1 MKFHKNLD
9 SNLVQKIQK
18 FKQNQVL
25 KLVGELCKKE
35 KKLFELQNKLA
46 KIEENERQ
54 NWQKNID
61 PKILKT
67 FAKLGISLEEQKRLV
82 GVEQIEQKVE
92 QNSSIESQNLAQ
104 ILSLEKSNNSKTV
117 SNISDSILNLAS
129 NLSTNNQQNIR
140 QTAVDVVLDSVSIR
154 TTFEEDLAKLGI
166 IFCPIS
172 KAIINFPDLVRKY
185 FGSVVPVADNFF
197 ACLNSAVFS
206 EGTFVYIPP
215 GVVCP
220 MDLST
225 YFRINAENT
234 GQFERTLIIADVG
247 SQVSYLEGCTAPEQ
261 KQNQLHAAV
270 VELIALEG
278 AEIKYST
285 VQNWFAGKNGVGGVY
300 NLVTKRGIC
309 HKNAKISWTQVET
322 GSSVTWKYPSV
333 VLKGENSV
341 GQFYSIA
348 ITKDCQQ
355 ADTGSKMI
363 HQGFNSKSQIISK
376 SISQDQTSNTYRGL
390 VKIAKNADNCY
401 NFTSCD
407 SLILEKNDKNSIQKN
422 TLQENLNGKFSKNLA
437 EELKSDL
444 EINLDQ
450 NQRKAKTIFKMKNP
464 KKKNSNW
471 AKIEKIIH
479 KLTN

>member
-1 MKFHKNLD
+1 MSKIGQK
-9 SNLVQKIQK
+9 LVK
-18 FKQNQVL
+18 
-25 KLVGELCKKE
+25 KLVGKE
-35 KKLFELQNKLA
+35 KKLLELQNKLA
-46 KIEENERQ
+46 KICENESQ

-67 FAKLGISLEEQKRLV
+67 FQKLGISLEEQKRLV
-82 GVEQIEQKVE
+82 GINETRENGNEFGNGNEFVDLQEQKISQDKL
-92 QNSSIESQNLAQ
+92 QNNKIKKIEITEKQNQNQ
-104 ILSLEKSNNSKTV
+104 IWSKDLN
-117 SNISDSILNLAS
+117 NISNSNL
-129 NLSTNNQQNIR
+129 NLSTNNDEYTR
-140 QTAVDVVLDSVSIR
+140 QTAIDVVLDSVSIR

-172 KAIINFPDLVRKY
+172 KAITDFPELVKNY
-185 FGSVVPVADNFF
+185 FGSVVPIGDNFF
-197 ACLNSAVFS
+197 ACLNSVVFS
-206 EGTFVYIPP
+206 EGTFVYIPKN
-215 GVVCP
+215 VKCP

-225 YFRINAENT
+225 YFRINAANT
-234 GQFERTLIIADVG
+234 GQFERTLIIADRF

-261 KQNQLHAAV
+261 KTNQLHAAV

-285 VQNWFAGKNGVGGVY
+285 VQNWFAGKNGIGGVY

-309 HKNAKISWTQVET
+309 HKGAKISWTQVET
-322 GSSVTWKYPSV
+322 GSSITWKYPSV

-348 ITKDCQQ
+348 ITKDRQQ

-363 HQGFNSKSQIISK
+363 HLGKNSKSQIISK
-376 SISQDQTSNTYRGL
+376 SISQDKTSNTYRGL

-407 SLILEKNDKNSIQKN
+407 SLILENLDKN
-422 TLQENLNGKFSKNLA
+422 LQNNSKNQKTNLPN
-437 EELKSDL
+437 LPNFPKSKKVNK
-444 EINLDQ
+444 ESKENINW
-450 NQRKAKTIFKMKNP
+450 
-464 KKKNSNW
+464 S
-471 AKIEKIIH
+471 KIEKIIT